1 MAKKNNFDA
10 AKEAM
15 AAAAMQETTNISELK
30 TIAQLMRETNQST
43 GAKVNIRRMPK
54 LLVEKFK
61 AGSSEDLQAYI
72 IKAFFD
78 KMVEDGLIEVD
89 QEGLIQE

>member
-15 AAAAMQETTNISELK
+15 AAAAMQETTNTSELK

-61 AGSSEDLQAYI
+61 AGSPEDLQAYI
-72 IKAFFD
+72 IRSFFE

-89 QEGLIQE
+89 SEGLIQE